1 MKKFVGLFVAVFV
14 FSLVGC
20 GGQAVKPV
28 GSQTVIEKSAEKTP
42 EWVMVPFFEDE
53 TTMYFSGGLK
63 GVADYAVGLRQAK
76 AEAMKNVAES
86 IETKV
91 RTEFVQNTRG
101 ANLTPEDLGRFVQD
115 GIAMVSDN
123 VNISGLLPAESYY
136 EKVEE
141 VTNVGVKYFY
151 NCSVLFQLPV
161 NDYKEARNRA
171 INGMVEKAKKE
182 QNKAAEKAALGLL
195 DKLQ

>member
-1 MKKFVGLFVAVFV
+1 MKKFVGLLAVVFV

-20 GGQAVKPV
+20 GGPSVKPV
-28 GSQTVIEKSAEKTP
+28 GSQKVVEKSSDKTP

-123 VNISGLLPAESYY
+123 INVSGLLPAESYY

-141 VTNVGVKYFY
+141 VTEMGVKYFY

-161 NDYKEARNRA
+161 KDYKQARNRA
-171 INGMVEKAKKE
+171 INGMVDKAKKE
-182 QNKAAEKAALGLL
+182 QNKAAEKAAMGLL